1 MRVLMV
7 NKFLYP
13 KGGAETYIF
22 KLGEYLKA
30 AGHEVEY
37 FGMQDDKNIVGN
49 TAGEYTQNMDFHG
62 GGLGRFLY
70 PFRIIYSL
78 SARKKLRKIINAFKP
93 HIIHLNNINYQITP
107 SIIDE
112 IKGRGI
118 PVVQTVHDVQ
128 MLCPS
133 HLMFDLNKKQ
143 ICEKCLSGSK
153 LNCVKGRCIHG
164 SLAKSAVGTLE
175 AWLYGIKGT
184 YRLVD
189 KYICPSRFIEEKL
202 LQKKRLGKYIYRG
215 KTEVIHNY
223 IELSEENTSYS
234 KEDYILYFGRFS
246 VEKGV
251 DILAE
256 AIRALPQIPFKIAG
270 SGPMENIFR
279 DIPNAELVG
288 FKTGEELRRLI
299 ARAYASVYPSVWYEN
314 CPLSVLESEAL
325 GTPVISSGLGG
336 LPELVED
343 GETGII
349 LKEVTAEAL
358 TDSIKTLWDNPDL
371 AREMSKNCLN
381 KRNRMITLDKYG
393 ARIEEIYSEVQ

>member
-62 GGLGRFLY
+62 GGAGRFLY

-93 HIIHLNNINYQITP
+93 DIIHLNNINYQITP

-133 HLMFDLNKKQ
+133 HLIFYLNKKL
-143 ICEKCLSGSK
+143 ICEKCLSG
-153 LNCVKGRCIHG
+153 
-164 SLAKSAVGTLE
+164 
-175 AWLYGIKGT
+175 
-184 YRLVD
+184 
-189 KYICPSRFIEEKL
+189 
-202 LQKKRLGKYIYRG
+202 
-215 KTEVIHNY
+215 
-223 IELSEENTSYS
+223 
-234 KEDYILYFGRFS
+234 
-246 VEKGV
+246 
-251 DILAE
+251 
-256 AIRALPQIPFKIAG
+256 
-270 SGPMENIFR
+270 
-279 DIPNAELVG
+279 
-288 FKTGEELRRLI
+288 
-299 ARAYASVYPSVWYEN
+299 
-314 CPLSVLESEAL
+314 
-325 GTPVISSGLGG
+325 
-336 LPELVED
+336 
-343 GETGII
+343 
-349 LKEVTAEAL
+349 
-358 TDSIKTLWDNPDL
+358 
-371 AREMSKNCLN
+371 
-381 KRNRMITLDKYG
+381 
-393 ARIEEIYSEVQ
+393 